1 MKALF
6 KTIIFVHD
14 LMKAVYPD
22 LQKYQLDKKYISS
35 RAILTP
41 KNDSVDQVNSSLMD
55 RYSLGLNNKV
65 PNPFIRAYVYVHN
78 SRTVATF
85 VLHYTYT

>member
-41 KNDSVDQVNSSLMD
+41 KNDSVDQLFFDWQVQFRFEPQIS
-55 RYSLGLNNKV
+55 
-65 PNPFIRAYVYVHN
+65 
-78 SRTVATF
+78 
-85 VLHYTYT
+85 